1 MALDSSIAAHD
12 GSPAG
17 SRPIRRRSVWAAPV
31 LVIVQL
37 GILAGFAWEMEP
49 LLYQPV
55 RGQVVTLEIRHAL
68 DPGAA
73 QQELHRHRPASQG
86 EVPARQLSLRSE
98 RHGVPGLDDLAPP
111 VRGVEG
117 QVHAGRARRTGG
129 SIITVFVAPWAP
141 DHAPLVR
148 APNFAILFILTIAL
162 FFASILSAAA
172 RSRR

>member
-1 MALDSSIAAHD
+1 
-12 GSPAG
+12 
-17 SRPIRRRSVWAAPV
+17 
-31 LVIVQL
+31 VQL

-55 RGQVVTLEIRHAL
+55 RGQVVTLEYDTRLIQEPRSRNSIGTGLRHKVRFPLVNYRYEVNGTAYL
-68 DPGAA
+68 GSTIS
-73 QQELHRHRPASQG
+73 RHPFEEWRAKYTR
-86 EVPARQLSLRSE
+86 A
-98 RHGVPGLDDLAPP
+98 
-111 VRGVEG
+111 VRG
-117 QVHAGRARRTGG
+117 RTGG

-141 DHAPLVR
+141 DHALLVR